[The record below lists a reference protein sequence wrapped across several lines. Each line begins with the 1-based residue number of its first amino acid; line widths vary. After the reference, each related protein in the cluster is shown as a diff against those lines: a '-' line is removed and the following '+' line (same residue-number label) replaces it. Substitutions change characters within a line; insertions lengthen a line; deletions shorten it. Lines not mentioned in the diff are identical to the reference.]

1 MSRADAIETIED
13 LQKALRQK
21 ERDNEFLRLEN
32 ARLAR
37 KLIELDRELDEIQ
50 RDETT
55 RLELLDRYA
64 AECGQ

>member
-1 MSRADAIETIED
+1 MSRETIED

-37 KLIELDRELDEIQ
+37 KLIELDQELEAVT
-50 RDETT
+50 RDEAT
-55 RLELLDRYA
+55 RLDLLDDFGA
-64 AECGQ
+64 QCGR